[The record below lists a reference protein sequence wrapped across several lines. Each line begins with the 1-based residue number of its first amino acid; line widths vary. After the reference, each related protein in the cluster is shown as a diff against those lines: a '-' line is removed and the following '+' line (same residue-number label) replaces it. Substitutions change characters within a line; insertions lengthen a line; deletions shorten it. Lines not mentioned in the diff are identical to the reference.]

1 MSDVTIKTPEEIE
14 KLREGGR
21 ILALILKK
29 ICQAVQ
35 IGVKTQELDDLAR
48 RLIKEYQVEASFL
61 EFGEPPYPAVICT
74 SINEEVVHCIPRDK
88 AIKEGDIIGLDI
100 GIWHKGLCTDMSRTV
115 MVGNVSKEAKKLVK
129 VTKIAL
135 EVAKRQIKD
144 GNRTGD
150 LGYAVQKY
158 VEENGF
164 SVVKKLVGHGVGYK
178 VHEPPQ
184 IPNYGT
190 KGQGEIFKE
199 GMVIAIEPMV
209 NIGGSDIKVL
219 DSGWDIITKDHSL
232 SAHFED
238 TVVVT
243 KHGCETLTK

>member
-1 MSDVTIKTPEEIE
+1 MLNVTIKTPEEIE

-29 ICQAVQ
+29 LCQAVRPKL
-35 IGVKTQELDDLAR
+35 KTQELDDLAR
-48 RLIKEYQVEASFL
+48 KLIREYGAQASFL
-61 EFGEPPYPAVICT
+61 EFGQPPYPAVLCV
-74 SINEEVVHCIPRDK
+74 SVNEEVVHCIPRDK
-88 AIKEGDIIGLDI
+88 VIVEGDVIGLDI

-115 MVGNVSKEAKKLVK
+115 MVGKVSKEAEKLVK
-129 VTKIAL
+129 VTKTAL
-135 EVAKRQIKD
+135 EIAKRQVKD
-144 GNRTGD
+144 GNHIGD

-164 SVVKKLVGHGVGYK
+164 SVVRKLVGHGVGYQ

-184 IPNYGT
+184 IPNFG
-190 KGQGEIFKE
+190 KRGEGELLKE

-209 NIGGSDIKVL
+209 NVGSYDIKVL
-219 DSGWDIITKDHSL
+219 DNGWDIVTRDGSL

-243 KHGCETLTK
+243 KHGCETLTR